1 MANDVGELNLWAVG
15 YDDPARA
22 AAVRAELLGRAH
34 RHGLHVADVVL
45 ATRLPDG
52 AFELRR
58 DQPLSVAAGAA
69 GYGALGFLV
78 GLVVLQPVA
87 AAALAAA
94 VGGAT
99 AWSAGRFGV
108 DDGFIAAVKDLV
120 RPGTSAL
127 FLLTRSE
134 NLDAVRHAIQG
145 LGGTVLKTTVDAGLA
160 RLAQESLDEGRPS
173 A

>member
-1 MANDVGELNLWAVG
+1 MNAVGDLNLWAIG

-22 AAVRAELLGRAH
+22 AAVRAELLDREH
-34 RHGLHVADVVL
+34 RHGVHVFDAVV

-52 AFELRR
+52 TFELRR
-58 DQPLSVAAGAA
+58 DEPLTVAAGAA

-87 AAALAAA
+87 AAALAAV

-99 AWSAGRFGV
+99 AWSARQVGV
-108 DDGFIAAVKDLV
+108 DDGFVAGVKDLI

-127 FLLTRSE
+127 FLLTRSADV
-134 NLDAVRHAIQG
+134 DAVRYDIQG
-145 LGGTVLKTTVDAGLA
+145 LGGTVLKTNVSAELA
-160 RLAQESLDEGRPS
+160 RQAQESLDTSRRPS
-173 A
+173 

>member
-1 MANDVGELNLWAVG
+1 MNDVGDLNLWAIG

-22 AAVRAELLGRAH
+22 AAVRAELLGVEH
-34 RHGLHVADVVL
+34 RHGLHVLDAVV

-52 AFELRR
+52 TLELRR
-58 DQPLSVAAGAA
+58 DVPLSVTAGAA
-69 GYGALGFLV
+69 GYGALGLLV

-87 AAALAAA
+87 AAALAAV

-99 AWSAGRFGV
+99 AWSARRLGV
-108 DDGFIAAVKDLV
+108 ADGFADEAKNLV

-127 FLLTRSE
+127 FLLTRSA

-145 LGGTVLKTTVDAGLA
+145 LGGTVLKTSVSAELA
-160 RLAQESLDEGRPS
+160 RLAQESLDASRPP